1 MKRAIV
7 LAAGRGERLVTGL
20 SFPKPLKRVG
30 GTPLIVH
37 TLRNLE
43 RAGVQEVAVVVG
55 YLGDVLER
63 GLSRYRF
70 ELELRFVQ
78 NDEFDKPNGTS
89 LLKAR
94 DFVSEP
100 TFVLMSDHLWAPELI
115 TPIDQFA
122 LGADEAVLGIDHD
135 IARCIDIPDA
145 TKVCV
150 DGASITAISKQLTS
164 YQALD
169 TGIFKITG
177 ALLDELARLDG
188 PQGCSLSAGVQAL
201 AARGHMKAVSVG
213 SAMWIDVDTPL
224 AHSFAE
230 RCYAHFGAALAPSA
244 ASSVVAASAG

>member
-30 GTPLIVH
+30 GIPLIVH

-43 RAGVQEVAVVVG
+43 RAGVREVAVVVG

-63 GLSRYRF
+63 GLSRYDF
-70 ELELRFVQ
+70 DLALRFVQ

-94 DFVSEP
+94 AFVTEP

-115 TPIDQFA
+115 TPIDQYE
-122 LGADEAVLGIDHD
+122 LGEGESVLGIDHD

-145 TKVCV
+145 TKVCIEG
-150 DGASITAISKQLTS
+150 DRITAISKQLPS
-164 YQALD
+164 YHALD
-169 TGIFKITG
+169 TGVFKITG
-177 ALLDELARLDG
+177 GLIEELARLDG
-188 PQGCSLSAGVQAL
+188 PDGCSLSAGVQAL
-201 AARGHMKAVSVG
+201 AARGLMKTVSVG

-230 RCYAHFGAALAPSA
+230 RSYAHFGAALAPHGA
-244 ASSVVAASAG
+244 PVIAASAG